1 MKAHHIPRDERL
13 YRLVTSRTTRALKRL
28 ANLLDLLPED
38 ETFIYRP
45 PLLVTVDAKKQ
56 PFQNVD

>member
-28 ANLLDLLPED
+28 ANLLNLLPDD
-38 ETFIYRP
+38 EAFI
-45 PLLVTVDAKKQ
+45 
-56 PFQNVD
+56 